1 MSWPA
6 KLVLLLAVLVGGFM
20 GGIKYQHGVTAA
32 RDLAQRQSDDKVR
45 ARQLDRADT
54 SAANFETDKVKNE
67 TRTRT
72 ITLEVEKIVERPVY
86 LNACFEPDGL
96 RALNRAIQ
104 RTDDPGQPSLKLP
117 RPAAGG

>member
-6 KLVLLLAVLVGGFM
+6 KLVILLAVLVAGFM
-20 GGIKYQHGVTAA
+20 GGIKYHAGVVAA
-32 RDLAQRQSDDKVR
+32 RDLAQRQSEEKVR
-45 ARQLDRADT
+45 ARQLDRANT
-54 SAANFETDKVKNE
+54 SATSFEADKVKNE

-72 ITLEVEKIVERPVY
+72 ITVEVEKIVERPVY

-104 RTDDPGQPSLKLP
+104 RADDPGQPSLKLP